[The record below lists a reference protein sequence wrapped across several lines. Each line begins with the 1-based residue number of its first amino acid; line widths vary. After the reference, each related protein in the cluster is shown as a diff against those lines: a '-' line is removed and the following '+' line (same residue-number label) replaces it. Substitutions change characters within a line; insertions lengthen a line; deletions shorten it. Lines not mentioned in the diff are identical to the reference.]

1 MRPLLKRITS
11 FLCSLVLATT
21 LEAQQQIAV
30 CGKEYRKQFDNY
42 PLQEGLSDVKGKR
55 DLEKRVIPYVLSGA
69 RDVAFV
75 NLDDQGKDDYISI
88 RSASRV
94 RNCNISKDW
103 LPKDNEVY
111 VETEKYGGRTFSWSG
126 DLIVGYERFGRSTIL
141 RVYTRDV
148 NGKETAHNFNY
159 AIVTPTESQKGF

>member
-1 MRPLLKRITS
+1 MKRSLS
-11 FLCSLVLATT
+11 FLCSLILATT
-21 LEAQQQIAV
+21 LEAQATPEV
-30 CGKEYRKQFDNY
+30 CGKEYRKQFDTY
-42 PLQEGLSDVKGKR
+42 PLQEGLSNVKGKR

-75 NLDDQGKDDYISI
+75 NLDDTGNDDYVSV

-94 RNCNISKDW
+94 RNCAIWKDW

-111 VETEKYGGRTFSWSG
+111 VETEKYGGRTFKWSG
-126 DLIVGYERFGRSTIL
+126 DLIVGYERVGASSIL

-148 NGKETAHNFNY
+148 NGKDTTHNFNY
-159 AIVTPTESQKGF
+159 SVVNEVN